1 MEKRSMNTIVN
12 MQFIIIREIELLI
25 IVIIPINLN
34 FEETE
39 QLYVLCYENVFE
51 CVNWRECLAVFVD
64 FA

>member
-39 QLYVLCYENVFE
+39 QLYVLCYENVSE

-64 FA
+64 CA

>member
-1 MEKRSMNTIVN
+1 MNTIVN

-39 QLYVLCYENVFE
+39 KLYVLCYENVSE
-51 CVNWRECLAVFVD
+51 CVN
-64 FA
+64 